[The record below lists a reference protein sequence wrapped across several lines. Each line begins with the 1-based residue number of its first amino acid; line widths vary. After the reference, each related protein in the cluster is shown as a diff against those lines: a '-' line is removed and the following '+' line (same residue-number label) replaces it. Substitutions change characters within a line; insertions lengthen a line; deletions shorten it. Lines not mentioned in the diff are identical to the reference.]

1 MAHNYDFDTFTVGNK
16 RAGRDEERPRASRQ
30 RAERTETVSENRKT
44 VLGGKMSFFQK
55 GKLDIAFLA
64 LVVLLMAIG
73 LLCLFSSSYAYALQ
87 NYDDSYHFIKK
98 QASQT

>member
-30 RAERTETVSENRKT
+30 RADKAETVSENRKT

-55 GKLDIAFLA
+55 VFLKDNELLLKGIKIELA
-64 LVVLLMAIG
+64 L
-73 LLCLFSSSYAYALQ
+73 LCGRLAMKARLVRPL
-87 NYDDSYHFIKK
+87 
-98 QASQT
+98 